1 VNRARRTVGC
11 WLLAAFLERGCDP
24 STARLPEP
32 ARRERPLTPA
42 ELRTFRGPPA
52 RVHFLARPG
61 RRGGAIGVAAI
72 DGARRAPAAGAPA
85 GAPTAR
91 LLAFPAR

>member
-1 VNRARRTVGC
+1 MNQARRTLGC

-42 ELRTFRGPPA
+42 ELRQLLGPPA
-52 RVHFLARPG
+52 RIHFLARPG
-61 RRGGAIGVAAI
+61 PRAGAVNEARPVASAS
-72 DGARRAPAAGAPA
+72 ASAAAGAPA
-85 GAPTAR
+85 AR